1 MPDSAEIASM
11 IPTIALYLKFFG
23 PNACYRRGKREAFK
37 IHLDLFATSLGGVS
51 SMNLQVSAPRD
62 LLARAY
68 LDMLAAEAGTNSSP
82 LLRSGNLDDPIER
95 LIDDLSRPPESE
107 GRTSIRAD
115 LAAAAVLVARAI
127 ESVNGLTR
135 DLRRGCPVV
144 SLATHRAEVVS
155 LVEQVLKAC
164 AFGAEATVLDERTF
178 KSVHTHPVLLLARD
192 GTSKDDKAERGN
204 HTVASALHARAPI
217 FGIAPD
223 PNRHLARDLLRAAE
237 HHLSLSQLDGSAIA
251 LVIEAVTGRPPSV
264 TVDEQLVRAVD
275 ISDLAL
281 SVRSDRTA
289 DDCIKRLERIV
300 STKSFFDHRGP
311 SLEELAGYGEAR
323 EWGLNLVSDLRE
335 YRAGRLDWE
344 SMEKGLLL
352 AGAPGV
358 GKTQFAR
365 AIAKSANVPLIAT
378 SVADWNA
385 SAYLSGTLAAIKE
398 SFSRARQLAPCI
410 LFIDE
415 LDGISDRATLASDYR
430 EYWTQIVN
438 LLLEQLAGVE
448 DRPGVVVVGATNHP
462 NHIDPAIRRAGRLD
476 RTIEIGLPDAEN
488 LAAIFRFHL
497 GGDVLPKVDLMP
509 AALAALGKTGA
520 DVEAWV
526 RRAKS
531 RARRAKQDLVFDDLL
546 HEIRSGRE
554 GLPENLRRT
563 CSVHEAGH
571 LVVGVALAVFEPQAL
586 TILDHGGATRVE
598 LSRANSQTES
608 GIENFITA
616 LLSGRAS
623 EEIILGSSQ
632 ATAGAGVGE
641 HSDFSRAT
649 AAAIDLELHFGFGA
663 IGLARFSDRATEM
676 LLHDASIVGLITKRL
691 ARCHARAREL
701 IAANRQTVEAV
712 ARLLEQTGYLD
723 RAAIDELLKR
733 YPVRN
738 VAADDGALK

>member
-1 MPDSAEIASM
+1 
-11 IPTIALYLKFFG
+11 
-23 PNACYRRGKREAFK
+23 
-37 IHLDLFATSLGGVS
+37 
-51 SMNLQVSAPRD
+51 MNSQVSTPRD

-68 LDMLAAEAGTNSSP
+68 LDMLSAEAGTNSSP
-82 LLRSGNLDDPIER
+82 LLRSGNPDDPIER

-135 DLRRGCPVV
+135 ELRRGCPVV
-144 SLATHRAEVVS
+144 SFATHRAEVVS
-155 LVEQVLKAC
+155 LVKQVLEAC
-164 AFGAEATVLDERTF
+164 AFGAEATVHDERAF
-178 KSVHTHPVLLLARD
+178 RSGHTHPVLLMARD
-192 GTSKDDKAERGN
+192 GTSKEDKADRGN
-204 HTVASALHARAPI
+204 DTVASALHDRAPI

-223 PNRHLARDLLRAAE
+223 PRRHLARDLLRAAE
-237 HHLSLSQLDGSAIA
+237 HHLSLSPLDASAIA
-251 LVIEAVTGRPPSV
+251 LVIEAVTGRAPSV

-311 SLEELAGYGEAR
+311 RLEELAGYGEAR
-323 EWGLNLVSDLRE
+323 EWGLNLIADLRE
-335 YRAGRLDWE
+335 YRAGCLDWE
-344 SMEKGLLL
+344 CMEKGLLL

-365 AIAKSANVPLIAT
+365 AIAKSANVPLVAT

-415 LDGISDRATLASDYR
+415 LDGISNRATLTSDYR

-462 NHIDPAIRRAGRLD
+462 DHIDPAIRRAGRLD
-476 RTIEIGLPDAEN
+476 RTIEIGLPDADN

-497 GGDVLPKVDLMP
+497 GEGVLPNVDLMP

-531 RARRAKQDLVFDDLL
+531 HARRAKQDLVFNDLL

-554 GLPENLRRT
+554 GLPESLRRT
-563 CSVHEAGH
+563 CSIHEAGH

-586 TILDHGGATRVE
+586 TILDDGAATRVE
-598 LSRANSQTES
+598 LSRANSQTQS

-623 EEIILGSSQ
+623 EEIILGSSE
-632 ATAGAGVGE
+632 TTVGAGVGE
-641 HSDFSRAT
+641 RSDFSRAT
-649 AAAIDLELHFGFGA
+649 TAAVDLELRFGFGV
-663 IGLARFSDRATEM
+663 IGPARFSDRATEM
-676 LLHDASIVGLITKRL
+676 LLQDASIMGLITKRL
-691 ARCHARAREL
+691 TRCHERAREL
-701 IAANRQTVEAV
+701 IAENQQTVEAV
-712 ARLLEQTGYLD
+712 ALRLEQTGYLD

-733 YPVRN
+733 YPVR
-738 VAADDGALK
+738 VGEASDGALK

>member
-1 MPDSAEIASM
+1 MLSA
-11 IPTIALYLKFFG
+11 
-23 PNACYRRGKREAFK
+23 
-37 IHLDLFATSLGGVS
+37 
-51 SMNLQVSAPRD
+51 Q
-62 LLARAY
+62 
-68 LDMLAAEAGTNSSP
+68 AGTNSSP
-82 LLRSGNLDDPIER
+82 LLRSGNPDDPIER

-155 LVEQVLKAC
+155 LVKQVLEAC
-164 AFGAEATVLDERTF
+164 AFGAEATVHDERTF
-178 KSVHTHPVLLLARD
+178 KCGHTHPVLLMARD
-192 GTSKDDKAERGN
+192 GTSKEDKAERGN
-204 HTVASALHARAPI
+204 DTVASALHDRAPI

-223 PNRHLARDLLRAAE
+223 PRRHLARDLLRAAE
-237 HHLSLSQLDGSAIA
+237 HHLFLSQLDASAIA
-251 LVIEAVTGRPPSV
+251 LVIEAVTGRAPSV

-311 SLEELAGYGEAR
+311 RLEELAGYGEAR
-323 EWGLNLVSDLRE
+323 EWGLNLIDDLHE

-344 SMEKGLLL
+344 CMEKGLLL

-365 AIAKSANVPLIAT
+365 AVAKSANVPLVAT

-415 LDGISDRATLASDYR
+415 LDGISDRATLTSDYR

-462 NHIDPAIRRAGRLD
+462 DHIDPAIRRAGRLD
-476 RTIEIGLPDAEN
+476 RTIEIGLPDADN
-488 LAAIFRFHL
+488 LVAIFRFHL
-497 GGDVLPKVDLMP
+497 GEDVLPNVDLMP

-526 RRAKS
+526 RRAKA
-531 RARRAKQDLVFDDLL
+531 RARRAKKDLVFNDLL

-554 GLPENLRRT
+554 GLPESLRRT

-586 TILDHGGATRVE
+586 TIFDDGAATRAE
-598 LSRANSQTES
+598 LSRANSQTQS
-608 GIENFITA
+608 GIENFITT

-623 EEIILGSSQ
+623 EEIIIGSSE
-632 ATAGAGVGE
+632 TTVGAGVGVQ
-641 HSDFSRAT
+641 SDFSRAT
-649 AAAIDLELHFGFGA
+649 NAAVDLELRFGFGV
-663 IGLARFSDRATEM
+663 IGLARFSDRTTEM
-676 LLHDASIVGLITKRL
+676 LLQDTSIVSLITKRL
-691 ARCHARAREL
+691 ARCYERAREL
-701 IAANRQTVEAV
+701 IAENQQTVEAV
-712 ARLLEQTGYLD
+712 ALRLEQTGYLD
-723 RAAIDELLKR
+723 RPTIDELLKR
-733 YPVRN
+733 YPVR
-738 VAADDGALK
+738 AGEASDGALK